1 MIGIN
6 DDFKTET
13 WNQLP
18 IYTNKRGIQSQPQQL
33 NCNNLKK
40 NNLKIMFSTP
50 TAILTTNIKQITYKV
65 GYFTIKAKFK
75 KI

>member
-1 MIGIN
+1 MLY
-6 DDFKTET
+6 FQT
-13 WNQLP
+13 
-18 IYTNKRGIQSQPQQL
+18 RGTQSQPQQL

-40 NNLKIMFSTP
+40 NNLQMMFSTP

-75 KI
+75 KILILLGLHM